1 MESRDGVR
9 SMASYWERFSLVGSI
24 TCSCGGLARNV
35 FKRPAITRRISKL
48 VRFGCPFF
56 IEARTN
62 YFFTGIRSTGLPVF
76 GGTEEDGGNVRMPH
90 YPDRVRG
97 MSIRVKLR
105 HNIFHDFSAPFFSDT
120 YRAGKSGQSIASR
133 RGFVVS
139 FAGILSIHPE
149 RGSAESQTAIS
160 SPEPYAPVVGVS
172 PAYPHLG
179 RSRCTFLGGGTFR
192 SGLGPDRST
201 PKKLSPLENE
211 PELRSIIFWVGAA
224 GPINLRPVLFTPV
237 TGNRFVRSAGLFTR
251 TASVHSGRS
260 FHNFKFRLIDPT
272 SGCVSIPA
280 AGLWPSH
287 PLTVAMIVT
296 NKCNTFWLVM
306 PRRRSVPLR
315 SAMPRSRVGRQNPK
329 DSERLNFPD
338 KATSGSAVFSFT
350 LLAGNENVVVSYAG
364 ILNNLHTG
372 CVPNLGSS
380 AFEHDR
386 TIVIHE
392 DQLPLP
398 GWTVLPQ
405 WQDPETSRLL
415 PVQSYYQIYCNR

>member
-1 MESRDGVR
+1 MSRTR
-9 SMASYWERFSLVGSI
+9 SHEK
-24 TCSCGGLARNV
+24 LAMLR
-35 FKRPAITRRISKL
+35 RPASL
-48 VRFGCPFF
+48 GMCVPF
-56 IEARTN
+56 
-62 YFFTGIRSTGLPVF
+62 
-76 GGTEEDGGNVRMPH
+76 
-90 YPDRVRG
+90 
-97 MSIRVKLR
+97 
-105 HNIFHDFSAPFFSDT
+105 
-120 YRAGKSGQSIASR
+120 
-133 RGFVVS
+133 
-139 FAGILSIHPE
+139 
-149 RGSAESQTAIS
+149 AEV
-160 SPEPYAPVVGVS
+160 EVVGVS

-179 RSRCTFLGGGTFR
+179 RSRCTFLSGGTSFILFSPLPEAAMWVVRAFDRPGMECKQDAASISFR

-224 GPINLRPVLFTPV
+224 GPINLRPVFFTPV

-296 NKCNTFWLVM
+296 DKCNTFWLVM

-364 ILNNLHTG
+364 MLNNLHTG

-380 AFEHDR
+380 AFEHELYMKTSYPFPVGLSCHNGKTPKPLACSPFNH
-386 TIVIHE
+386 TIRF
-392 DQLPLP
+392 
-398 GWTVLPQ
+398 TVT
-405 WQDPETSRLL
+405 DETFCQQSRPPHASLSFL
-415 PVQSYYQIYCNR
+415 FRSHHQTDAALRAYKPFHP